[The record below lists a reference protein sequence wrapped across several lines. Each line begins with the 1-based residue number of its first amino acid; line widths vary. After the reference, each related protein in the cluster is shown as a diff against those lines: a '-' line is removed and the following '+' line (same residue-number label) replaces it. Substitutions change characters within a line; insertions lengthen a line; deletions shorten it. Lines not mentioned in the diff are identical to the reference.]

1 MQIRGKPKLG
11 LEMSV
16 QEFLDSQ
23 SSKGTKKVYK
33 SGLKKFFEWFGKT
46 ADEVLKER
54 KDDLTQRPNEDLVT
68 YRNRASN
75 YSKIIERFHAHL
87 LDEGYKINTAKSL
100 TNGIRQ
106 LFRYYQMDIKVRN
119 GSSLNRTVQT
129 QRNFPLTIE
138 HVRKMYAVANF
149 RERVILSMAI
159 DLGLRISDFLKIK
172 KQDLPD
178 LSLEAPISFDVMTD
192 KEDVIARGFLSQET
206 VELLKKYLKALPE
219 DNPYL
224 FPSSQNNPK
233 PISRTQIGNLLTDL
247 AQKAGLNV
255 NNGKSLTFHCFRK
268 MLLSASIDS
277 GIGLTAG
284 KKLVGKT
291 IPQSDDTY
299 LTTVNLRNKF
309 IQLKKFLTINEQPRI
324 ETENIETMKKAI
336 SKLQEDLTTQKTITE
351 VISKENQHIKKQ
363 FEENEQELNM
373 ISETIMSRI
382 IPIVDL
388 FDSVEGLEE
397 FLMQFKSN
405 QPKMTNNLEQK
416 LTKQLIEAGK
426 KREEHI
432 ASKAQRFLDMAKRIE
447 KESKSKDNTG

>member
-1 MQIRGKPKLG
+1 
-11 LEMSV
+11 MSV
-16 QEFLDSQ
+16 QEFLDSLP
-23 SSKGTKKVYK
+23 SKGTKKIYK
-33 SGLKKFFEWFGKT
+33 MGLKKFFKWSNKT
-46 ADEVLKER
+46 PDQVLKER

-68 YRNRASN
+68 YRNRASK
-75 YSKIIERFHAHL
+75 YSKIIENFHAYL
-87 LDEGYKINTAKSL
+87 LNEGYKVNTAKSL

-138 HVRKMYAVANF
+138 HVRKMYTVANF
-149 RERVILSMAI
+149 RERVILSMAT

-178 LSLEAPISFDVMTD
+178 LSLETPISFDVMTD

-206 VELLKKYLKALPE
+206 VELLIKYLKTLTE

-224 FPSSQNNPK
+224 FPSSQNKPK
-233 PISRTQIGNLLTDL
+233 PISRTQIGNLLNDL
-247 AQKAGLNV
+247 AKKAGINV

-284 KKLVGKT
+284 KKLVGKK

-309 IQLKKFLTINEQPRI
+309 SQLKNFITINEQPKI
-324 ETENIETMKKAI
+324 EKEKIESFKKAI
-336 SKLQEDLTTQKTITE
+336 SKLQEELTIQKTITNT
-351 VISKENQHIKKQ
+351 ISEDNQKLKQ
-363 FEENEQELNM
+363 EMKELNDELKEFESEM
-373 ISETIMSRI
+373 MERLSET
-382 IPIVDL
+382 L
-388 FDSVEGLEE
+388 
-397 FLMQFKSN
+397 
-405 QPKMTNNLEQK
+405 
-416 LTKQLIEAGK
+416 
-426 KREEHI
+426 
-432 ASKAQRFLDMAKRIE
+432 SKFGE
-447 KESKSKDNTG
+447 

>member
-1 MQIRGKPKLG
+1 MG
-11 LEMSV
+11 LNLSV
-16 QEFLDSQ
+16 NEFLDSL
-23 SSKGTKKVYK
+23 SSKGTKKIYK
-33 SGLKKFFEWFGKT
+33 MGLKKFFNWSGKT
-46 ADEVLKER
+46 GDEILKDR

-68 YRNRASN
+68 YRIRASN
-75 YSKIIERFHAHL
+75 YSKIIEHFHAYL

-138 HVRKMYAVANF
+138 HVRKMYGVANF
-149 RERVILSMAI
+149 RERIILSMAT

-178 LSLEAPISFDVMTD
+178 LHLEAPIGFDIMTD

-206 VELLKKYLKALPE
+206 VELLKKYLETLTKN
-219 DNPYL
+219 NPYL

-233 PISRTQIGNLLTDL
+233 PISRSQIGNILNDL
-247 AQKAGLNV
+247 AKKAGLKI

-284 KKLVGKT
+284 KKLVGKK

-299 LTTVNLRNKF
+299 LTTINLRNKF
-309 IQLKKFLTINEQPRI
+309 IQIKNFLTIKEQPKI
-324 ETENIETMKKAI
+324 ETENIETLKKAVV
-336 SKLQEDLTTQKTITE
+336 KLQEDLRTQQTITNTISEENQKTQKIIKE
-351 VISKENQHIKKQ
+351 MDEGLAEKFVEMMEIILISTKIVDPIAYQKIVKATIKKYWARK
-363 FEENEQELNM
+363 EENKAKNQ
-373 ISETIMSRI
+373 
-382 IPIVDL
+382 
-388 FDSVEGLEE
+388 DS
-397 FLMQFKSN
+397 
-405 QPKMTNNLEQK
+405 
-416 LTKQLIEAGK
+416 I
-426 KREEHI
+426 
-432 ASKAQRFLDMAKRIE
+432 D
-447 KESKSKDNTG
+447 

>member
-1 MQIRGKPKLG
+1 MG
-11 LEMSV
+11 LNMSV
-16 QEFLDSQ
+16 QEFLDSL
-23 SSKGTKKVYK
+23 SSKGTKKIYK
-33 SGLKKFFEWFGKT
+33 MGLKKFFEWSGKT
-46 ADEVLKER
+46 ADEILKER

-75 YSKIIERFHAHL
+75 YSKIIEHFHANL
-87 LDEGYKINTAKSL
+87 LSEGYKINTAKSL